1 MGAAVSKALEVEGIA
16 DAPGTV
22 TEARLAVA
30 KALQGIA
37 DAWGPGTVA
46 EARLAVAA
54 HAVLH
59 WDRSPDADDAGVWDA
74 EATCANRGLLTAV
87 DEILHLKE
95 THAFPMAS
103 PARRRMDAA
112 LGVAMSRLMDEF
124 LLLRVWDASQLE
136 GRHGLRVA
144 AERLS
149 VSVGP
154 GGSGVCLAFPTGGST
169 STGELSVSSTGELRA
184 SGTSLSSWPDVLS
197 TTVFVD
203 DVFSE
208 DLRLICPAS
217 LPVLHEIALR
227 VIRAGYTKE
236 LLQTFAKAPC
246 HVLDRF
252 LSILQL
258 DRPFF
263 AANRVNF
270 EDAEWWTV
278 EDMVRRWVLATK
290 LVRKALAVMQMQLR
304 AQKCGAFDRFKDDY
318 FMAIAK
324 QAVLVLLR
332 FADGFTSTR
341 SPEKLIYVLELY
353 ETLSNSAPALLSL
366 FIGHHAELISRQVPL
381 VLAKLARSS
390 RAAAGGLIS
399 KIRTDCFQVAGE
411 ALGIGVGVHPL
422 ARHAMT
428 CVELLAPH
436 RTTMDLVLANGG
448 DDERGGAPDA
458 GAESVTSFGSLVS
471 ELIAGLERNLD
482 EISALAASASG
493 SPWRHLFL
501 ANNAG
506 FVLSRAADAG
516 VESLLGDE
524 WAARRRSRLEEHAAS
539 YVRVSWSP
547 VVACLE
553 AAAVGG
559 GKPARAL
566 AKFTAAFEK
575 AHGGQVCSEV
585 PDPALRTALRK
596 AVSEMVVP
604 AYSAFLQKHP
614 RLRKS
619 ARYTADD
626 LADSLSE
633 LFEGD
638 AGDGRKF

>member
-1 MGAAVSKALEVEGIA
+1 MGAAVAKALDGIA
-16 DAPGTV
+16 DAPAT
-22 TEARLAVA
+22 L
-30 KALQGIA
+30 
-37 DAWGPGTVA
+37 A

-54 HAVLH
+54 HAVLQ
-59 WDRSPDADDAGVWDA
+59 WDSSPAADAVGVWDA
-74 EATCANRGLLTAV
+74 DAACANRSLLSAV
-87 DEILHLKE
+87 DEILDLKE

-103 PARRRMDAA
+103 PARRRMDGA

-169 STGELSVSSTGELRA
+169 STGGLSVTTTGELRA
-184 SGTSLSSWPDVLS
+184 SGTSLSSWPD
-197 TTVFVD
+197 TVFVD
-203 DVFSE
+203 GELSEE
-208 DLRLICPAS
+208 DLRLTLICPAS

-236 LLQTFAKAPC
+236 LLQTFTKASC

-258 DRPFF
+258 DRPFL

-270 EDAEWWTV
+270 EDAEWWTA
-278 EDMVRRWVLATK
+278 EDMVKRWILATK
-290 LVRKALAVMQMQLR
+290 LVGKALVVMQRQLR
-304 AQKCGAFDRFKDDY
+304 EQKLGAFDRFKDDY

-324 QAVLVLLR
+324 QAILVLLK

-353 ETLSNSAPALLSL
+353 ETLSDSAPSLLPL
-366 FIGHHAELISRQVPL
+366 FTGHHAELISRQVPL
-381 VLAKLARSS
+381 VLAKLARAS
-390 RAAAGGLIS
+390 RAAAGGLVAM
-399 KIRTDCFQVAGE
+399 IRTGCSQQAASE
-411 ALGIGVGVHPL
+411 ALGVGIHAL

-436 RTTMDLVLANGG
+436 RSTMDLILANGG
-448 DDERGGAPDA
+448 
-458 GAESVTSFGSLVS
+458 GAEGVTSFGSLVS
-471 ELIAGLERNLD
+471 ELVAGLERNL
-482 EISALAASASG
+482 EEKYAGG
-493 SPWRHLFL
+493 SPWSHLSL

-506 FVLSRAADAG
+506 FVLNRAADAG
-516 VESLLGDE
+516 VASLLGDE
-524 WAARRRSRLEEHAAS
+524 WAARRRRRVEEHAAS
-539 YVRVSWSP
+539 YVRASWGP

-553 AAAVGG
+553 TAAVGG

-566 AKFTAAFEK
+566 AKFNAAFEK
-575 AHGGQVCSEV
+575 EHGSEVCREV
-585 PDPALRTALRK
+585 PDPALRADLRK

-614 RLRKS
+614 RLGKS
-619 ARYTADD
+619 AMYTADD
-626 LADSLSE
+626 LAESLSE

-638 AGDGRKF
+638 ASDVKKS